1 LLSQCRSGMIRLSFG
16 PDPPNFFRLV
26 VSEIWGV
33 LRQSNREEE
42 AEATTGKA
50 NRAQLDAIN
59 TAYRPALVSF
69 FARRIRSAVE
79 AEDLTQEVFM
89 RLAGADLETVEKPE
103 AYLFSI
109 ASNLLRDRARRQR
122 VRDGIRNEMKQMPD
136 LGIELLD
143 PHRVAEGQ
151 DMLKALYAALD
162 ELPEKMRRIFILYR
176 IENVAKKTIAAQF
189 GLGESSIDKY
199 VGRAMGLLIDRLGRD
214 K

>member
-1 LLSQCRSGMIRLSFG
+1 MQ
-16 PDPPNFFRLV
+16 V
-26 VSEIWGV
+26 
-33 LRQSNREEE
+33 
-42 AEATTGKA
+42 TTGQSE
-50 NRAQLDAIN
+50 RAELDAIN
-59 TAYRPALVSF
+59 TAYRPALVSY
-69 FARRIRSAVE
+69 FARRIHSTVE

-89 RLAGADLETVEKPE
+89 RLAGADLKAIEKPE

-122 VRDGIRNEMKQMPD
+122 VRDGIRDEIKQSPD

-151 DMLKALYAALD
+151 DMLNALYAALD

-176 IENVAKKTIAAQF
+176 IENVAKKTIAEQF
-189 GLGESSIDKY
+189 GLGESSVDKY
-199 VGRAMGLLIDRLGRD
+199 VGRAMGFLIDRLGRG

>member
-1 LLSQCRSGMIRLSFG
+1 MK
-16 PDPPNFFRLV
+16 
-26 VSEIWGV
+26 
-33 LRQSNREEE
+33 
-42 AEATTGKA
+42 ATTGKA
-50 NRAQLDAIN
+50 NRVQLDAIN

-69 FARRIRSAVE
+69 FARRIHSMVE

-89 RLAGADLETVEKPE
+89 RLAGANLETVEKPE

-122 VRDGIRNEMKQMPD
+122 VRDGIRDEIKQMPD

-151 DMLKALYAALD
+151 DMLNALYAALD

-176 IENVAKKTIAAQF
+176 IENVAKKTIAEQF

-199 VGRAMGLLIDRLGRD
+199 IGRAMGLLIDRLGRG